1 MMLSI
6 LGFGMVITFMY
17 LIMSKRLSPLVALI
31 TIPIIFALIGGFAAG
46 IDEMMLEGIKKIA
59 PTGVMLMFAI
69 LYFGVM
75 IDAGLFDPLVRIILR
90 FVKGDPMKI
99 VLGTAV
105 LAMLISL
112 DGDGSTTYMITVSA
126 MLPLYQRLGMNALNM
141 TCVTI
146 LAGGVMNL
154 TPWGGPTARAAT
166 ALHVDPAD
174 VFVPL
179 VPAMAL
185 AIAGILLLA
194 WYLGMQERRR
204 LGVAALPGDTWL
216 DSSVADDGDGST
228 TYMITVSAMLPLY
241 QRLGMNALN
250 MTCVTILAGG
260 VMNLTPW
267 GGPTARA
274 ATALHV
280 DPADVFVPLI
290 PSMVI
295 ACAGVLLLAWYLGL
309 KERRRLGLV
318 SLPQGGSW
326 MDNSVSDDGNALPT
340 VEDAEDTKRP
350 KLLWVNLA
358 LTLALMTALILGV
371 LPMPVL
377 FMVGFAIA
385 LVINYP
391 NLAEQRRRVV
401 NHAGNVL
408 SVVAL
413 IFAAGIFTG
422 ILNNTGMVEAM
433 SHSFL
438 AIIPDSWG
446 PYLAVITAI
455 ASMPFTFFMSND
467 AFYFGV
473 LPILSEAA
481 GNYGITPVEMARA
494 SLAGQPVHLLS
505 PLVPSTYLLVGLAK
519 VEFADHQ
526 KFTLKWA
533 VAISMLL
540 MLGGLL
546 FGLYPLA
553 S

>member
-1 MMLSI
+1 MLTF
-6 LGFGMVITFMY
+6 LGFAMVITFMF
-17 LIMSKRLSPLVALI
+17 LIMTKRLSALI
-31 TIPIIFALIGGFAAG
+31 ALIIVPIVFALLGGFAAG
-46 IDEMMLEGIKKIA
+46 IGPMMLEGIGKLA

-75 IDAGLFDPLVRIILR
+75 IDAGLFDPLVRVILR

-112 DGDGSTTYMITVSA
+112 
-126 MLPLYQRLGMNALNM
+126 
-141 TCVTI
+141 
-146 LAGGVMNL
+146 
-154 TPWGGPTARAAT
+154 
-166 ALHVDPAD
+166 
-174 VFVPL
+174 
-179 VPAMAL
+179 
-185 AIAGILLLA
+185 
-194 WYLGMQERRR
+194 
-204 LGVAALPGDTWL
+204 
-216 DSSVADDGDGST
+216 DGDGST

-309 KERRRLGLV
+309 KERRRLGV
-318 SLPQGGSW
+318 VTLPKGGSW
-326 MDNSVSDDGNALPT
+326 MDNSVSDDSNPLPT
-340 VEDAEDTKRP
+340 VEDAEDIKRP

-358 LTLALMTALILGV
+358 LTVALMTALIIGV

-408 SVVAL
+408 SVVSL

-422 ILNNTGMVEAM
+422 ILSGTGMVEAM
-433 SHSFL
+433 SKSLL
-438 AIIPDSWG
+438 AVIPPSLG
-446 PYLAVITAI
+446 PYMAVITALV
-455 ASMPFTFFMSND
+455 SMPFTFFMSND
-467 AFYFGV
+467 AFYYGV
-473 LPILSEAA
+473 LPVLTEAA
-481 GNYGITPVEMARA
+481 GHYGISPVEMARA
-494 SLAGQPVHLLS
+494 SIVGQPVHLLS

-519 VEFADHQ
+519 IEFGDHQ
-526 KFTLKWA
+526 RFTLKWA
-533 VAISMLL
+533 VMICLCILL
-540 MLGGLL
+540 AALLLGVFPL
-546 FGLYPLA
+546 FGTH
-553 S
+553 

>member
-1 MMLSI
+1 MMLTV
-6 LGFGMVITFMY
+6 LGFGMVLTFMY

-31 TIPIIFALIGGFAAG
+31 TVPIAFALIGGFAEG
-46 IDEMMLEGIKKIA
+46 LDEMMLDGIRKIA

-75 IDAGLFDPLVRIILR
+75 IDAGLFDPLVRVILR
-90 FVKGDPMKI
+90 VVKGDPLRI
-99 VLGTAV
+99 VMGTAV

-126 MLPLYQRLGMNALNM
+126 MLPLYRRLGMNAL
-141 TCVTI
+141 
-146 LAGGVMNL
+146 
-154 TPWGGPTARAAT
+154 
-166 ALHVDPAD
+166 
-174 VFVPL
+174 
-179 VPAMAL
+179 
-185 AIAGILLLA
+185 
-194 WYLGMQERRR
+194 
-204 LGVAALPGDTWL
+204 
-216 DSSVADDGDGST
+216 S
-228 TYMITVSAMLPLY
+228 
-241 QRLGMNALN
+241 

-290 PSMVI
+290 PTMVL
-295 ACAGVLLLAWYLGL
+295 ACIGILALAWHLGM
-309 KERRRLGLV
+309 KERRRLGV
-318 SLPQGGSW
+318 IHLPGDNTW
-326 MDNSVSDDGNALPT
+326 MDASVADDGDALPT
-340 VEDAEDTKRP
+340 VNDTDDAKRP
-350 KLLWVNLA
+350 RLLWVNLA
-358 LTLALMTALILGV
+358 LTLLLMGALVVGL

-377 FMVGFAIA
+377 FMAGFAIA
-385 LVINYP
+385 LLINYP
-391 NLAEQRRRVV
+391 NLADQRRRVV

-408 SVVAL
+408 SVVSL

-422 ILNNTGMVEAM
+422 ILSNTGMVEAM
-433 SHSFL
+433 SRSFL
-438 AIIPDSWG
+438 AVIPEAWG
-446 PYLAVITAI
+446 PYLATITAL

-519 VEFADHQ
+519 VDFADHQ
-526 KFTLKWA
+526 RFTLKWA
-533 VAISMLL
+533 VLVSLLL
-540 MLGGLL
+540 MGGSLAL
-546 FGLYPLA
+546 ALYPLA
-553 S
+553 A